1 MGRVIEID
9 GPSQSAFMTLEFLL
23 EFAGARPQTH
33 ESLLKKCFFYE
44 IDPVLSINHWILIW
58 SQLQKNIWCIEIPL
72 APKIV
77 DNWKNYL
84 VKVM

>member
-1 MGRVIEID
+1 MVPPRWQILADLKFLKMGRVIEID

-44 IDPVLSINHWILIW
+44 IDPVLSINH
-58 SQLQKNIWCIEIPL
+58 
-72 APKIV
+72 
-77 DNWKNYL
+77 
-84 VKVM
+84 